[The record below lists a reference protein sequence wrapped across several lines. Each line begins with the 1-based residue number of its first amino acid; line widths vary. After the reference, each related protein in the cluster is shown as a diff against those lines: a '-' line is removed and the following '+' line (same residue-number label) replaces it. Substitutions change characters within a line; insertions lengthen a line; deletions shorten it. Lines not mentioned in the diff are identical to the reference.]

1 MSSLIIYIISFLF
14 ILMNYNLYIFI
25 LSLQNVGK
33 VKLKKE
39 RKVLKV
45 QKKELALE
53 NKRFLFIL

>member
-1 MSSLIIYIISFLF
+1 
-14 ILMNYNLYIFI
+14 MNYNLYIFI